1 VAANNANTQ
10 RHVSNATSAIL
21 RDRQVNDLDVPAA
34 SFSGSAGAIQPLR
47 NP

>member
-1 VAANNANTQ
+1 VAANSAKTQ
-10 RHVSNATSAIL
+10 QQASNATSAIL
-21 RDRQVNDLDVPAA
+21 RNRQVNDLDAPAA